1 MTTTILQGPSLN
13 QQRADEIASQLGGT
27 LVSEQ
32 GYYKITTE
40 QPPEAQI
47 TNKLQQQYG
56 ADINTLPD
64 TFIPADVKLLVTDMD
79 STLIS
84 IECIDEI
91 ADFIGIK
98 PQVADITE
106 ATMRGEIDFETSLR
120 RRMALLKGLEQSA
133 LDQVYNE
140 RLRLNPGAEQ
150 MVAALQRQGI
160 KVALVSGGFTY
171 FTNKL
176 KSRLGLDYTLANTLA
191 FEDDK
196 LTGEIDDKI
205 VGAEAKAMFLKEK
218 CNELGILPS
227 QAVALGDG
235 ANDLLMMREAGL
247 SIAYHAKPKVQAE
260 AHCALNH
267 CGLEGVLGLL
277 GLPA

>member
-1 MTTTILQGPSLN
+1 MTTTILQGKSLS
-13 QQRADEIASQLGGT
+13 QHQAEEIASQLGGT
-27 LVSEQ
+27 LHGEQ
-32 GYYKITTE
+32 GYYSITSA

-47 TNKLQQQYG
+47 ADQLKQRYEV
-56 ADINTLPD
+56 DINTRPEAFD
-64 TFIPADVKLLVTDMD
+64 PGQVKLLVTDMD

-120 RRMALLKGLEQSA
+120 RRMALLKGLDQSA
-133 LDQVYNE
+133 LDQVYDE
-140 RLRLNPGAEQ
+140 RLQLNPGAEE
-150 MVAALQRQGI
+150 MVAGLQRQGI

-171 FTNKL
+171 FTDKL
-176 KSRLGLDYTLANTLA
+176 KARLGLDYTLANTLA
-191 FEDDK
+191 FEGGK
-196 LTGEIDDKI
+196 LTGKIDDQI
-205 VGAEAKAMFLKEK
+205 VGAQAKADFLLQK
-218 CNELGILPS
+218 CRELGIHPS

-235 ANDLLMMREAGL
+235 ANDLLMMKEAGL
-247 SIAYHAKPKVQAE
+247 SIAYHAKPKVQNE
-260 AHCALNH
+260 AARALNY

-277 GLPA
+277 NLPT